1 MNIVHGHGYQR
12 PANSCLK
19 VKPRT
24 VFWLSSWICM
34 LKQALANMET
44 EGFYYVSEAG
54 IFWYIVKHLLN
65 STLSNIRSVLLGQ
78 EMSGSASLRPTSL
91 VP

>member
-1 MNIVHGHGYQR
+1 
-12 PANSCLK
+12 
-19 VKPRT
+19 
-24 VFWLSSWICM
+24 M

-44 EGFYYVSEAG
+44 EGFHYVSEAG

-91 VP
+91 VPQNKSDVGLSLNQQVFNILESL